1 MLIKP
6 LPNLIIKK
14 HKHLLNRSLAA
25 PVTVKRD
32 LSSLL
37 VFAPPL
43 LDDLGKTCKSRPTKF
58 FLDLLMPT
66 SRISARFEKAKSETR
81 AALVSYLMVGDP
93 DLETSYQAMCAL
105 RDNGADIIELGAPF
119 TDPMAD
125 GSSIQRA
132 GQRSLKAGTKLA
144 DVLALAKRFRETDQE
159 TPLIL
164 MGYANPVHAV
174 GYEGFAQAAA
184 EAGIDGTIIVDL
196 PPEEDLPL
204 REAYAAHDLSVIRLA
219 TPTTD
224 ETRMRAVAE
233 GASGFLYF
241 VAVTGVTGAG
251 SADPQAIKAN
261 VDMAR
266 RVSGLPICVGFGVRT
281 GEQAAAMAEIADGV
295 VVGSA
300 FVDHAAK
307 AAKSGDY
314 AIAATGMGDLA
325 KTLSGAIKSIK
336 R

>member
-1 MLIKP
+1 
-6 LPNLIIKK
+6 
-14 HKHLLNRSLAA
+14 
-25 PVTVKRD
+25 
-32 LSSLL
+32 
-37 VFAPPL
+37 
-43 LDDLGKTCKSRPTKF
+43 
-58 FLDLLMPT
+58 MPT
-66 SRISARFEKAKSETR
+66 SRITARFDKARSETR

-125 GSSIQRA
+125 GASIQRA
-132 GQRSLKAGTKLA
+132 GQRSLKAGTTLNHVFTLA
-144 DVLALAKRFRETDQE
+144 QRFREHDSE

-164 MGYANPVHAV
+164 MGYANPVHSM
-174 GYEGFAQAAA
+174 GYDAFAARAA

-204 REAYAAHDLSVIRLA
+204 REAYADHDLSVIRLA
-219 TPTTD
+219 TPTTSQ
-224 ETRMRAVAE
+224 TRMETVAD

-251 SADPQAIKAN
+251 SADPQAIKPN

-266 RVSGLPICVGFGVRT
+266 RVSGLPICVGFGVRN
-281 GEQAAAMAEIADGV
+281 GEQAAAMAQIADGV

-307 AAKSGDY
+307 AADSGQY
-314 AIAATGMGDLA
+314 ETAPSGMGELA
-325 KTLSGAIKSIK
+325 KELSAAIKSV
-336 R
+336 RR